1 VNVEGSLVLRASSF
15 ELERSQSDDV
25 SGNFELGAAD
35 EIAYETLMNLCSQPD
50 VDKIIIVYKDYE
62 FCLMGV
68 SLHGENISPR
78 SIALRKSKFLFSA
91 KDIKLES
98 LS

>member
-1 VNVEGSLVLRASSF
+1 M
-15 ELERSQSDDV
+15 ERTQSDDIT
-25 SGNFELGAAD
+25 GNFELGAAD
-35 EIAYETLMNLCSQPD
+35 EIAYEALIDLCSQPD

-78 SIALRKSKFLFSA
+78 SIASRKSKFAFTA
-91 KDIKLES
+91 RDIKLES